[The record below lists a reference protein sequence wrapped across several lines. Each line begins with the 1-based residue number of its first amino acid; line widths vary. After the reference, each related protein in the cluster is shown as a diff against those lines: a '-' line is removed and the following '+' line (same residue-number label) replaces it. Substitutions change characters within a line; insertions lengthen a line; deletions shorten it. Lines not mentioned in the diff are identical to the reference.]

1 MYDDLIFNDPY
12 FDDDI
17 YDDMVTDA
25 DLDADLDL
33 ARAVNKRLSIGSYNK
48 YSKKSQAIK
57 NLDLYLD

>member
-1 MYDDLIFNDPY
+1 MYNDELDIFNDPY

-25 DLDADLDL
+25 DLDL
-33 ARAVNKRLSIGSYNK
+33 ARAVNKKLSIGSYNK
-48 YSKKSQAIK
+48 YSKKSQMIR

>member
-25 DLDADLDL
+25 DLDL
-33 ARAVNKRLSIGSYNK
+33 ARAVNKRLSIDSYNK
-48 YSKKSQAIK
+48 YSKKSQAIR